1 MRIGIFLNY
10 AGGFAE
16 TVVELADYERA
27 GADIVFVPEA
37 YSFDAVS
44 QLGFIAAKTERMQI
58 ASGILPLYS
67 RTPALLAM
75 TAAGLDYVSGGRFTL
90 GLGASGPQ
98 VIEGWHGVPYDAPIG
113 RSREIIE
120 ICRMVWRRDRL
131 AYQGKYYHLPL
142 EGGTG
147 LGKPLK
153 LINHPVRERIPVAL
167 AAIGPKNVTVAAE
180 LAESWMPIFYLPEK
194 AGAVWGEAVAEGRA
208 KRDPALGPLDV
219 IAHAPLAIGDDVDHI
234 TGLRDLS
241 RPQLALYI
249 GGMGARGRNF
259 YNDLARRFGYEAEA
273 KAIQDAYLDGRK
285 AEAEALVPAEL
296 VEQISLIGP
305 AGYVA
310 ERLAAFRE
318 SGVTTLNVTP
328 LAPTHE
334 ARVRLIE
341 QVRALADKV
350 PVCPIA
356 RRPLRVHAQRFST
369 CQRFAPGARPAEDR
383 RGRRGRG
390 PHHLGSER
398 PLPHRPGQLERRAA
412 AAGQRPGGA
421 GHRLAVRPGRPA
433 RLPRPRA
440 GHRAVHRAAAGRGD
454 DPPGPA
460 DRGLRGARDV
470 GRAPRRARRQS
481 GRCHHGSVRPKN

>member
-1 MRIGIFLNY
+1 MRVGMFLNY

-16 TVVELADYERA
+16 TVEELADFERA
-27 GADIVFVPEA
+27 GIDIVFVPEA

-75 TAAGLDYVSGGRFTL
+75 TAAGLDFVSGGRFTL

-113 RSREIIE
+113 RAREIIE

-131 AYQGKYYHLPL
+131 AYQGRYYQLPL
-142 EGGTG
+142 PGGTG

-153 LINHPVRERIPVAL
+153 LINHPVRERIPIAL
-167 AAIGPKNVTVAAE
+167 AAIGPKNVAVAAE
-180 LAESWMPIFYLPEK
+180 LAESWMPIFYLPDK

-208 KRDPALGPLDV
+208 KRDPALGLLDV
-219 IAHAPLAIGDDVDHI
+219 IAHVSLAIGDDVS
-234 TGLRDLS
+234 GLREAS

-296 VEQISLIGP
+296 VERTSLIGP
-305 AGYVA
+305 EGYVA

-328 LAPTHE
+328 LAPTHQ
-334 ARVRLIE
+334 ARVRLLE
-341 QVRALADKV
+341 RVRALAD
-350 PVCPIA
+350 
-356 RRPLRVHAQRFST
+356 
-369 CQRFAPGARPAEDR
+369 
-383 RGRRGRG
+383 
-390 PHHLGSER
+390 
-398 PLPHRPGQLERRAA
+398 
-412 AAGQRPGGA
+412 
-421 GHRLAVRPGRPA
+421 
-433 RLPRPRA
+433 
-440 GHRAVHRAAAGRGD
+440 
-454 DPPGPA
+454 
-460 DRGLRGARDV
+460 
-470 GRAPRRARRQS
+470 
-481 GRCHHGSVRPKN
+481 